1 MDIFRHKQLTR
12 LEGARRPQ
20 AHEDIARGP
29 ARRRAGRASAQHPHA
44 VRAHAVRAQAVR
56 AQAVR
61 PRAAWAPACR
71 PRRSLPRLPR
81 PRGAR
86 VQVNLVLLT
95 NAPQCQSRD
104 AGDSGHRRAARRVL
118 YVKK

>member
-20 AHEDIARGP
+20 AHEDNARGP
-29 ARRRAGRASAQHPHA
+29 ARRRAGRGSAQ
-44 VRAHAVRAQAVR
+44 RAHAVRAH
-56 AQAVR
+56 AVR

-86 VQVNLVLLT
+86 VQVTLVLLT

>member
-29 ARRRAGRASAQHPHA
+29 ARRRAGRASAQPPHA
-44 VRAHAVRAQAVR
+44 VRAHAVR
-56 AQAVR
+56 
-61 PRAAWAPACR
+61 PRAAWAPPCR

-86 VQVNLVLLT
+86 VQVTLVLLT